1 MAAAENPR
9 LEDEWRVEVKLE
21 GEEQGASFGD
31 LLKSH
36 SLDDD
41 ARKRLGGEVVVTRDG
56 PQLYLYAW
64 HEQSASE
71 AERVVRELLESEGL
85 AAEVELKRWHPAADE
100 WRPADEPLPET
111 AEATDAEREG
121 HEDRAAREAAAS
133 GHYEWQVVAHM
144 ADHGS
149 ARDFAHKLE
158 RRDLPVKQ
166 RWRYVLIGVATEDD
180 AIALGKELEGEA
192 PAGAEIGVRAN
203 PSDVKDPAFILLG
216 SLKPGGVRDLGL

>member
-1 MAAAENPR
+1 MASEENPR

-21 GEEQGASFGD
+21 GDEQGASFGN

-64 HEQSASE
+64 HEQSARE
-71 AERVVRELLESEGL
+71 AERVARELLETEGL
-85 AAEVELKRWHPAADE
+85 AAEVELRRWHPAAEE

-111 AEATDAEREG
+111 SDEAEAEAES
-121 HEDRAAREAAAS
+121 HEERAAREAAAS

-144 ADHGS
+144 PDYKS
-149 ARDFAHKLE
+149 AREFAHKLE

-166 RWRYVLIGVATEDD
+166 RWRYVLIGVPTEDD
-180 AIALGKELEGEA
+180 AIALGRELEGEA
-192 PAGAEIGVRAN
+192 PPDAEIGVRAN

-216 SLKPGGVRDLGL
+216 SLKPGALRDLGL

>member
-1 MAAAENPR
+1 MAAEENPR

-21 GEEQGASFGD
+21 GDEQGASFGE

-36 SLDDD
+36 NLDDD

-64 HEQSASE
+64 HEQSARE
-71 AERVVRELLESEGL
+71 AERVVRELLEAEGL
-85 AAEVELKRWHPAADE
+85 VAEVELKRWHPAADE
-100 WRPADEPLPET
+100 WKPADEPLPET
-111 AEATDAEREG
+111 AGEEEAERES
-121 HEDRAAREAAAS
+121 HEERAAREAAAS
-133 GHYEWQVVAHM
+133 GHYEWQVVAHTP
-144 ADHGS
+144 DHKS
-149 ARDFAHKLE
+149 ARDFAHKLQ

-180 AIALGKELEGEA
+180 AIELGKELEGEV
-192 PAGAEIGVRAN
+192 PPGTEVGVRAN

-216 SLKPGGVRDLGL
+216 SLKPGTLRDLGL

>member
-1 MAAAENPR
+1 MAGEENPR

-21 GEEQGASFGD
+21 GDEQGASFGA

-41 ARKRLGGEVVVTRDG
+41 ARKRLGGEIVVTRDG

-64 HEQSASE
+64 HEQSARE
-71 AERVVRELLESEGL
+71 AERVVRELLETEGL

-100 WRPADEPLPET
+100 WKPADEPLPDT
-111 AEATDAEREG
+111 PDEADAERES
-121 HEDRAAREAAAS
+121 HEDRAKREAAAS
-133 GHYEWQVVAHM
+133 GHYEWQVVAHLP
-144 ADHGS
+144 DRRS
-149 ARDFAHKLE
+149 ASDFAQKLE
-158 RRDLPVKQ
+158 RRGLPVKQ

-192 PAGAEIGVRAN
+192 PSGAEIGVRAN

-216 SLKPGGVRDLGL
+216 SLKPGALRDLGL